1 MPPQRARLFWPFFL
15 TWMAEQML
23 VAASHPPL
31 LPRHTHRSSS
41 LQAFFFI
48 WVHGT
53 GSGTVSGCSCARTQP
68 ARQRAASKPWMRKAT
83 TLDAPRPPPPAAL
96 PTRRNP
102 ASQPASAVGLH
113 SGAPDVSPAPNQPPH
128 KRERRQGARGVETAA
143 APRPPPWRGWT
154 ARPTGTEGGETG
166 WRGQRRGPRR
176 RVDAGESQCPGQG
189 GAGPG
194 ATGADA
200 RALHRHQAHPS
211 PSDQELG
218 RPHLRRRGVRAG
230 TIAAPAPSPP
240 RRLRPP
246 VPPPP
251 APSRPPLLRPAP
263 ELCGLLRP
271 LPTDLRRT
279 RSILWGNPGPIPA
292 RIK

>member
-48 WVHGT
+48 WAHGT

-68 ARQRAASKPWMRKAT
+68 ARQRAASKLWMRKAT

-154 ARPTGTEGGETG
+154 ARPTGTEGGG
-166 WRGQRRGPRR
+166 
-176 RVDAGESQCPGQG
+176 
-189 GAGPG
+189 
-194 ATGADA
+194 
-200 RALHRHQAHPS
+200 
-211 PSDQELG
+211 
-218 RPHLRRRGVRAG
+218 RAG
-230 TIAAPAPSPP
+230 VGKGGGLHAAWMPESASA
-240 RRLRPP
+240 RDSRLGTYSYE
-246 VPPPP
+246 VYT
-251 APSRPPLLRPAP
+251 SMKY
-263 ELCGLLRP
+263 
-271 LPTDLRRT
+271 
-279 RSILWGNPGPIPA
+279 ILV
-292 RIK
+292 